1 MEQSLVFASAFIFL
15 ATAAG
20 TILGTII
27 VVFYS
32 ALYSLRK

>member
-1 MEQSLVFASAFIFL
+1 MEQSLVFGSAVISL

-20 TILGTII
+20 TILGSVV

-32 ALYSLRK
+32 ALYSIRK